1 MQLDEQIELEITD
14 LAYGGRGVARHDGRV
29 VFVPDTAVGERVRA
43 RIVKLHAKFA
53 EAELM
58 EILQASPARV
68 SPACPLVGICP
79 GCCYQHLNY
88 DEELRAKTMQLKSL
102 MQRIAHLDQFKLL
115 PSQPAPQ
122 PLGYR
127 NKIVLHTAPGK
138 LGYFAHD
145 NQTIL
150 DVPACPLA
158 DPRINARLAELRAD
172 GMPPTDTAPVSV
184 PSPLTIRCTTK
195 DGAQDW
201 FGTPDPRAPWLREDT
216 VLGELRVPRGSF
228 FQVNPA
234 VANLLTT
241 AVQAKIKAW
250 QPSIF
255 WDVYCGVGL
264 FALAAAAIG
273 VPEVAGVDNDGA
285 AIRAARH
292 NARNLSTEVQ
302 ATRAQAA
309 GAQVAKAHF
318 ERLDAAAGLRR
329 LAQAHPGTD
338 PLIML
343 DPPRTGLERNV
354 IATLKEL
361 RPSRV
366 IYSSCAADTLARDLA
381 QLIPSGYQLESL
393 QIFDMFPRTMHFECL
408 ACLVRN

>member
-29 VFVPDTAVGERVRA
+29 VFVPDTAVGERVQA

-68 SPACPLVGICP
+68 SPACPLAGICP

-88 DEELRAKTMQLKSL
+88 DEELRAKEMQLKSL

-158 DPRINARLAELRAD
+158 DPRINARLSELRTD
-172 GMPPTDTAPVSV
+172 GISYQDNEQRT
-184 PSPLTIRCTTK
+184 LTIRCTDK

-201 FGTPDPRAPWLREDT
+201 FGTPDPHAPWLREDT

-241 AVQAKIKAW
+241 AVQAKIKPGSR
-250 QPSIF
+250 QSSGMFI
-255 WDVYCGVGL
+255 
-264 FALAAAAIG
+264 AA
-273 VPEVAGVDNDGA
+273 
-285 AIRAARH
+285 
-292 NARNLSTEVQ
+292 
-302 ATRAQAA
+302 
-309 GAQVAKAHF
+309 
-318 ERLDAAAGLRR
+318 
-329 LAQAHPGTD
+329 
-338 PLIML
+338 
-343 DPPRTGLERNV
+343 
-354 IATLKEL
+354 
-361 RPSRV
+361 
-366 IYSSCAADTLARDLA
+366 
-381 QLIPSGYQLESL
+381 
-393 QIFDMFPRTMHFECL
+393 L
-408 ACLVRN
+408 ACLQAQRSV